1 MYQDRPTTDLPE
13 LSQDLVQL
21 EKAVRRIFASRI
33 VSTIFTTTIMFGISV
48 YLALTPT
55 ITSNSIPYAF
65 VWILY
70 AIGIITAIE
79 LILEIIAAYY
89 RPRWYGYVNFFVW
102 NIIGQIGLLTSRQA
116 TSGRQN
122 SLFSSFISL
131 NPKRVIEDT
140 YELYREKERLK
151 TRASFFNK
159 SFIIDRYL
167 TLKYQPKISTH
178 TPDLS

>member
-1 MYQDRPTTDLPE
+1 MYQDSPTTDLPE

-21 EKAVRRIFASRI
+21 EKTVRRIFVSRI
-33 VSTIFTTTIMFGISV
+33 LSTILTTTIMFGVSV

-70 AIGIITAIE
+70 GIGIITATE

-116 TSGRQN
+116 VSGRQN
-122 SLFSSFISL
+122 SLFSSVISL
-131 NPKRVIEDT
+131 NPKESSKMRTNCTKKKSTQRHRHQCLIKVLLLIAT
-140 YELYREKERLK
+140 LHLSTSLK
-151 TRASFFNK
+151 
-159 SFIIDRYL
+159 
-167 TLKYQPKISTH
+167 
-178 TPDLS
+178 

>member
-1 MYQDRPTTDLPE
+1 MYQDSPTTDLPE

-21 EKAVRRIFASRI
+21 EKTVRRIFVSRI
-33 VSTIFTTTIMFGISV
+33 LSTILTTTIMFGVSV

-70 AIGIITAIE
+70 GIGIITATE

-116 TSGRQN
+116 VSGRQN
-122 SLFSSFISL
+122 SLFSSVISL
-131 NPKRVIEDT
+131 NPKRVIEDA
-140 YELYREKERLK
+140 YELHKEKEYAK
-151 TRASFFNK
+151 TQASMFNK

-167 TLKYQPKISTH
+167 TLKYQPKISAH